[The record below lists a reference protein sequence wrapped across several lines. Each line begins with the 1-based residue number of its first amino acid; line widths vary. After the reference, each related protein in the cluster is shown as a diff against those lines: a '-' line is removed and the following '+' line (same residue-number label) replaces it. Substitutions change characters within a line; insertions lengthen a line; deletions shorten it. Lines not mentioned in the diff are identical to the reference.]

1 MIKNTHTSVTDY
13 AEAYRQ
19 AKLVHNQAI
28 ENIKN
33 NYKEGSELYKNAMK
47 TATDTLNDAV
57 LPMKDL
63 YSSKVKEEFEAVR
76 KAVREVVTA
85 PPTEKVTAI
94 LPMIKEGKL
103 NDTELQMLLGD
114 DKLNYMDTKRI
125 YDALGRQFRT
135 VESIMEDIDRVEAS
149 MQEYFT
155 TYKGESM
162 DKISYNNAHMLNGS
176 QIEVLDSVTS
186 EFIAKYSNEEGK
198 E

>member
-1 MIKNTHTSVTDY
+1 MIKNTYTLVTDY

-19 AKLVHNQAI
+19 AKLVHNQAVK
-28 ENIKN
+28 NIKN

-63 YSSKVKEEFEAVR
+63 YSSRVKEEFEAVR
-76 KAVREVVTA
+76 QAVRKVVTTPA
-85 PPTEKVTAI
+85 TEKVTAI
-94 LPMIKEGKL
+94 LPMIKEGKI

-125 YDALGRQFRT
+125 YDALGKQFKT
-135 VESIMEDIDRVEAS
+135 VESIMKDIDRVEAS
-149 MQEYFT
+149 MKKYFT
-155 TYKGESM
+155 TYKGESI

-186 EFIAKYSNEEGK
+186 EFITKYSNEDGEK
-198 E
+198 

>member
-28 ENIKN
+28 ENIKS
-33 NYKEGSELYKNAMK
+33 NYKEGSELYKSAMK

-125 YDALGRQFRT
+125 YDALGKQFRT
-135 VESIMEDIDRVEAS
+135 VESIIEDIDIVEAS

-162 DKISYNNAHMLNGS
+162 DKTSYNNAHMLNGS

-186 EFIAKYSNEEGK
+186 EFITKYSNEAGE

>member
-1 MIKNTHTSVTDY
+1 MIKNTHKAIKDY
-13 AEAYRQ
+13 AEAYKQ
-19 AKLVHNQAI
+19 ANTVHSQAVAY
-28 ENIKN
+28 IKA
-33 NYKEGSELYKNAMK
+33 NYKEGNELYKSAMK
-47 TATDTLNDAV
+47 TATDTLNDAIT
-57 LPMKDL
+57 PMKDIC
-63 YSSKVKEEFEAVR
+63 SSKVKEEFEAVR

-103 NDTELQMLLGD
+103 NDTELQMLLGG

-125 YDALGRQFRT
+125 YDVLGKQFRT

-176 QIEVLDSVTS
+176 YIEDLDSLTDD
-186 EFIAKYSNEEGK
+186 FINTYSSQENE
-198 E
+198 